1 MIKERWPIKKQLVW
15 AFVLVMVISILLTLL
30 TWAAGV
36 SFLFSNQ
43 WLQPANYYES
53 QIPEIQQKV
62 QEQARHKIQ
71 WTDTANQAKLE
82 QLLPPEGITYQV
94 VDTRGTRRYGT
105 IQEQVLENETDLLS
119 RLNSKTV
126 TDSTLGFGGLVTLIS
141 PLSGERGTYSGALV
155 LQYRLETSPSPSVS
169 PVWTNTFLVL
179 MLASPFVYIAAAT
192 WFMAGRVGRNVK
204 RPIEDLILAS
214 KRIKEQDLDF
224 ALDNHAPNEL
234 GLLSASFED
243 MRKELKSA
251 LTREWKLQQE
261 RSELMGAISHDFRT
275 PMTVIQGH
283 VELLKDSPKHVVQ
296 NAESISSHLDV
307 IDHNVKRINRLI
319 QDMTVAAGTDFDYFP
334 LRREPVDPSSFW
346 EMKQREVRFLCS
358 SQGVQSEFRLVD
370 RRLHTSS
377 PLLLDVQR
385 VGQVLDNLVAN
396 SLRYVPPKGEIRL
409 DVDIQNS
416 SLMQVTVCDTG
427 PGFTEAD
434 LQHLFD
440 QFYHGH
446 QGQTGLGLFTA
457 KRIVEKHGGTIN
469 AGNLPKG
476 GACITF
482 TLDIGQSSPG
492 SFYS

>member
-15 AFVLVMVISILLTLL
+15 AFVLVMGISIVLTLL
-30 TWAAGV
+30 TWAAGI

-53 QIPEIQQKV
+53 QIPDIQHTV
-62 QEQARHKIQ
+62 QEQAKHQIQ

-82 QLLPPEGITYQV
+82 QLLPPEGITYQI
-94 VDTRGTRRYGT
+94 VDTHGSRRYGT
-105 IQEQVLENETDLLS
+105 IQEQIVENETDLLS
-119 RLNSKTV
+119 RLNSKTI
-126 TDSTLGFGGLVTLIS
+126 TDRTLGFGGLVTLIS
-141 PLSGERGTYSGALV
+141 PLSGDQGMYSGALV
-155 LQYRLETSPSPSVS
+155 LQYRLETSPSPSIS
-169 PVWTNTFLVL
+169 HVWTNTFLVL

-192 WFMAGRVGRNVK
+192 WFVAGRVGRNVK

-224 ALDNHAPNEL
+224 TLDNHAPNEL

-283 VELLKDSPKHVVQ
+283 VELLKDSPAHVVYT
-296 NAESISSHLDV
+296 AESMSSHLDV

-334 LRREPVDPSSFW
+334 LRRESVDPSSFW
-346 EMKQREVRFLCS
+346 EMKQREMGFLCS
-358 SQGVQSEFRLVD
+358 SQRVHLEFKLVD
-370 RRLHTSS
+370 CRVDSS
-377 PLLLDVQR
+377 PPLQLDVQR

-396 SLRYVPPKGEIRL
+396 SLRYVPPQGEIRIH
-409 DVDIQNS
+409 VDIQDVQI
-416 SLMQVTVCDTG
+416 MQVTVCDTG

-434 LQHLFD
+434 LPHLFD

-457 KRIVEKHGGTIN
+457 KRIVEKHGGTIC
-469 AGNLPKG
+469 ASNLPEG
-476 GACITF
+476 GACISF
-482 TLDIGQSSPG
+482 TLHTAG
-492 SFYS
+492 